1 MQGGRERERERGYLG
16 FPVFGSHNAKLG
28 TKRRPHDVISI
39 EQSLLLPLSGAH
51 KAYLPH
57 NAPDALHLEWWE
69 RWGGG
74 WGMVDGGGGRGQV
87 TADRPKIDIEI
98 D

>member
-1 MQGGRERERERGYLG
+1 MQGGRNRGYLG

-57 NAPDALHLEWWE
+57 NAPDALHLEWQ
-69 RWGGG
+69 
-74 WGMVDGGGGRGQV
+74 GGGGRRGDEV
-87 TADRPKIDIEI
+87 GMR
-98 D
+98 